1 MSSGWGGAPV
11 PRPKLRL
18 PTRSD
23 VPGRASAPGK
33 PHRRPQDRSACLS
46 SHEGPATNPRCRHGA
61 PTRNARHLNVNNRTN
76 CATGAGAAEIPTTSP
91 QNQSGHGMKQLGVE
105 LDVSGAPARAR
116 RNSIELCLVDVCGCA
131 AGYQRFIRKI
141 EANAP
146 SENTGNSR
154 HRLARNAGRLRRRP
168 ATPSERYCDD
178 LAQIRHRN

>member
-23 VPGRASAPGK
+23 VPGRAPAPGK

-61 PTRNARHLNVNNRTN
+61 PTRNARHLNVNNHTN

-116 RNSIELCLVDVCGCA
+116 RNPLNSASWMCA
-131 AGYQRFIRKI
+131 AARPDTSASSAR
-141 EANAP
+141 
-146 SENTGNSR
+146 SR
-154 HRLARNAGRLRRRP
+154 QTRRRKTRETRDIAWREMQVDYGEGRQLP
-168 ATPSERYCDD
+168 LSGMATT
-178 LAQIRHRN
+178 